1 MSETDR
7 TMESSWETGKYVL
20 NIVYTSGTLL

>member
-7 TMESSWETGKYVL
+7 TMESSRETGKYVL
-20 NIVYTSGTLL
+20 NVVYTSGTLL